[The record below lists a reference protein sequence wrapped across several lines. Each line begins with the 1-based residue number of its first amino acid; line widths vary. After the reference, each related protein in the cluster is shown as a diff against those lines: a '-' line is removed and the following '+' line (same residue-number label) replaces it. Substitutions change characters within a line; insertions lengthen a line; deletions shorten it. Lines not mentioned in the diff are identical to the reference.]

1 MDLTRLEHILERA
14 SSRRIMVIGDLM
26 LDEFVWGKVGRISP
40 EAPVPVVEVT
50 GESFYP
56 GGAANVARNLREFV
70 DDVAIIGLL
79 GKDRSGRQ
87 LRELLADQKIDTSN
101 AVEAAAFQTIVKT
114 RIIARHQ
121 QVVRVDREQFAGP
134 SARQV
139 QEVAAAVRKNIS
151 ETDAIIFEDYGKGF
165 LSTELVSQI
174 AEAAR
179 SAGKIVAAD
188 PNPRNLVQWRGLTV
202 IKPNRT
208 EAFLAAGISARDA
221 DTVPSQDAD
230 LKQAGEALLKKW
242 ETEYVL
248 VTLGEQGMMLF
259 QEDEIPH
266 YIPTRAKEVFD
277 VSGAGDTAIA
287 LFTLGLACGATA
299 TEAAEIANHGSAVVV
314 SKLGTATVTRDELL
328 ASFREDSEG
337 G

>member
-1 MDLTRLEHILERA
+1 MDLSRLQQILDRA
-14 SSRRIMVIGDLM
+14 SSRRITVIGDLM

-70 DDVAIIGLL
+70 ERVAIIGLL
-79 GKDRSGRQ
+79 GKDRSGQQ
-87 LRELLADQKIDTSN
+87 LRELLSEQKIDTSN
-101 AVEAAAFQTIVKT
+101 AVEEATFHTIVKT

-121 QVVRVDREQFAGP
+121 QVVRVDREQFIGP
-134 SARQV
+134 SARQID
-139 QEVAAAVRKNIS
+139 EVVTAVRKNIP

-165 LSTELVSQI
+165 LSTQLVSQI
-174 AEAAR
+174 AGAAR

-188 PNPRNLVQWRGLTV
+188 PNPRHLVEWRGLTV

-208 EAFLAAGISARDA
+208 EAFLAAGI
-221 DTVPSQDAD
+221 PSQDSDTAPSRDTD
-230 LKQAGEALLKKW
+230 LRRVGERLLRKW
-242 ETEYVL
+242 ETENVL
-248 VTLGEQGMMLF
+248 ITLGEHGMMLF
-259 QEDEIPH
+259 QEKDTPH
-266 YIPTRAKEVFD
+266 YIPTKAREVFD

-287 LFTLGLACGATA
+287 LFTLGLACGATP

-314 SKLGTATVTRDELL
+314 SKLGTATVTRDELM